1 MIALLKDYERD
12 AMRDF
17 GKPGRDQAGKNADKR
32 IVKNANLVN
41 SYGGLAAIVLA
52 GRGVGPEVAARIL
65 MKMHVDE
72 DELLRDVMAAEVTY
86 ARTKRF
92 WD

>member
-12 AMRDF
+12 EIADFAKPDRDA
-17 GKPGRDQAGKNADKR
+17 KGKNTDKR

-41 SYGGLAAIVLA
+41 SYGGKAAIVLA
-52 GRGVGPEVAARIL
+52 GRGIGPEVAARIL

-72 DELLRDVMAAEVTY
+72 DDLLRDIMAAEVRY